1 MTRLSWRILTG
12 SACILVVGA
21 VLLRAQSVPTAP
33 VNSPQ
38 LAAGGQAPIDFAR
51 DIQPIFKQ
59 DRAECHGPT
68 KARARLRL
76 HTPEAILRGG
86 LSGPPVTPHK
96 SDVSLLMRRV
106 LGLDGEDQMP
116 LDGDPLPEAAIARLR
131 AWIDQG
137 GLMPGAAGTGA
148 NAAAR
153 PTADT
158 EHWSVREADAAGAAA
173 PSRARPGR
181 ARPSTA
187 SCWRGSS
194 GKNSRRRPTRR
205 RQRCSAASRSI

>member
-1 MTRLSWRILTG
+1 MTRLQRRILTG
-12 SACILVVGA
+12 SGCILVVGA
-21 VLLRAQSVPTAP
+21 VLLRAQSVPSAP
-33 VNSPQ
+33 AQPS
-38 LAAGGQAPIDFAR
+38 ASGQATIDFAR

-59 DRAECHGPT
+59 YCAECHGPT

-76 HTPEAILRGG
+76 HTPEVILRGG

-137 GLMPGAAGTGA
+137 ALMPGTANPGA
-148 NAAAR
+148 SSGAR
-153 PTADT
+153 ATVDT
-158 EHWSVREADAAGAAA
+158 EHWSYVK
-173 PSRARPGR
+173 PARPGR
-181 ARPSTA
+181 AHAHRPVRTGA
-187 SCWRGSS
+187 DR
-194 GKNSRRRPTRR
+194 T
-205 RQRCSAASRSI
+205 

>member
-1 MTRLSWRILTG
+1 MTRMPRWIVPG

-21 VLLRAQSVPTAP
+21 ALLHAQSVPTAP
-33 VNSPQ
+33 VNSLQPP
-38 LAAGGQAPIDFAR
+38 AGGQAPIDFAR

-59 DRAECHGPT
+59 YCAECHGPT

-116 LDGDPLPEAAIARLR
+116 LDGDPLPETAIARLR

-137 GLMPGAAGTGA
+137 GLMPGGADTGA
-148 NAAAR
+148 SSATRA
-153 PTADT
+153 TADA
-158 EHWSVREADAAGAAA
+158 EHWSYVK
-173 PSRARPGR
+173 PARPEIGR
-181 ARPSTA
+181 AHV
-187 SCWRGSS
+187 
-194 GKNSRRRPTRR
+194 
-205 RQRCSAASRSI
+205 

>member
-1 MTRLSWRILTG
+1 MTRLPRRILTG

-21 VLLRAQSVPTAP
+21 VLLRAQSVPSAP

-38 LAAGGQAPIDFAR
+38 PSASGQATIDFAR
-51 DIQPIFKQ
+51 DIQPIFKRY
-59 DRAECHGPT
+59 RAECHGPT

-76 HTPEAILRGG
+76 HTPEVILRGG

-137 GLMPGAAGTGA
+137 ALMPGAADT
-148 NAAAR
+148 AA
-153 PTADT
+153 
-158 EHWSVREADAAGAAA
+158 SSAAQ
-173 PSRARPGR
+173 RA
-181 ARPSTA
+181 
-187 SCWRGSS
+187 
-194 GKNSRRRPTRR
+194 RRPTPNTGRT
-205 RQRCSAASRSI
+205 